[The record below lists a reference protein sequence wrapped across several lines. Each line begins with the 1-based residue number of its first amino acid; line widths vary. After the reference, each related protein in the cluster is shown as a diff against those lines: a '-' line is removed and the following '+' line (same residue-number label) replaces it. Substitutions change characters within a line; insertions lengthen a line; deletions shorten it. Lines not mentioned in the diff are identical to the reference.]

1 MSGRYEFD
9 DEYWSEI
16 SAEGKKK
23 KRVWPERIG
32 VNLK

>member
-23 KRVWPERIG
+23 VHVARKSG
-32 VNLK
+32 C

>member
-16 SAEGKKK
+16 SAEGKKSACGQK
-23 KRVWPERIG
+23 ERA
-32 VNLK
+32 LT